1 MSPPI
6 LAPPGP
12 DNVHHGVID
21 NQRRTSDRE
30 ELRQN
35 IAQLKLGEECLRRKR
50 LLGGAGNQ
58 DYETYSLPVS
68 RVKPTNAPRV
78 ARIKTDRLASI
89 HKR

>member
-6 LAPPGP
+6 LAPDEAADRVHPGLV
-12 DNVHHGVID
+12 DT
-21 NQRRTSDRE
+21 QRRPSDRD
-30 ELRQN
+30 ELRQT

-68 RVKPTNAPRV
+68 RVHSNPSHF
-78 ARIKTDRLASI
+78 ARIMPIDIASI
-89 HKR
+89 DKR

>member
-6 LAPPGP
+6 LAPPDPENGP
-12 DNVHHGVID
+12 PQLID
-21 NQRRTSDRE
+21 NQRPPSDRD

-58 DYETYSLPVS
+58 NYETYSLPVS
-68 RVKPTNAPRV
+68 RVPSNSPQLRG
-78 ARIKTDRLASI
+78 IKLTRLASI
-89 HKR
+89 D

>member
-1 MSPPI
+1 MPPPMPSPHDAELMQRE
-6 LAPPGP
+6 LA
-12 DNVHHGVID
+12 D
-21 NQRRTSDRE
+21 NQKRHSDRD

-68 RVKPTNAPRV
+68 RVRISPSHKCSNVLIKILAPFER
-78 ARIKTDRLASI
+78 
-89 HKR
+89 